1 MNRSVQSYNTDTVQR
16 RMQEGHRQRRTSD
29 TGRLSGT
36 SIRWIGGAMIMVVLI
51 ITISLLINKTVSSAS
66 VHQPAEKC
74 YRSVEIESGD
84 SLWSIARQYYTSDWK
99 DLESYIEEIKQFNGI
114 SNDTIQAGG
123 YLAVPYYADR

>member
-1 MNRSVQSYNTDTVQR
+1 MNRRVQNNKSDAVQ
-16 RMQEGHRQRRTSD
+16 MMIPEGHRQRRTSD
-29 TGRLSGT
+29 TNRLSGT
-36 SIRWIGGAMIMVVLI
+36 SIRWIGGAMIIVFLI

-66 VHQPAEKC
+66 VHQLAEKC
-74 YRSVEIESGD
+74 YRSVEIENGD